1 MGSTGK
7 RMYCPKCNKNR
18 TWNSAYKKREMEPGE
33 KPYDFR
39 FYVCKTCEY
48 AYDPKTSLEITDWRA
63 KYYGA
68 ESFEAVVVENRKPKG
83 IIGKVLM
90 QQGMMMKV
98 QLQELD
104 LRLDTDIRLGRI
116 SLAQADEIRERALI
130 KMGLIHA
137 DFNAEKWDDVEWADP
152 HNQARKTVIPDW
164 EADIDWSDDF
174 QSTKALD
181 YLEGL
186 AKGTETTE
194 LDSRFLLS
202 RRHFSQL
209 LARLGSKMSID
220 DFETTIHGFGEGPYP
235 VAQSILSVNEIITQ
249 TELQLHT
256 IFEAFESVLEGV
268 PTDHDGHDDHDDHE
282 EFETIISLYKPYVPA
297 KYRVLVNTFD
307 GVENM
312 GEFSSLVA
320 AQELADDWNAPDY
333 NPVMARIEK
342 IPHQNGAFRGH
353 SRVVFEDGSYLH
365 FFLVGDLIHRDVD
378 LVNMTSLFIKPSDF
392 PPDVDWWETQ
402 RNN

>member
-1 MGSTGK
+1 
-7 RMYCPKCNKNR
+7 
-18 TWNSAYKKREMEPGE
+18 
-33 KPYDFR
+33 
-39 FYVCKTCEY
+39 
-48 AYDPKTSLEITDWRA
+48 
-63 KYYGA
+63 
-68 ESFEAVVVENRKPKG
+68 
-83 IIGKVLM
+83 
-90 QQGMMMKV
+90 MMMKV

-235 VAQSILSVNEIITQ
+235 VAQSILRKLNYNCILFLKRLNLYLKVYLQ
-249 TELQLHT
+249 TMMAMMTMMTMRNLKQ
-256 IFEAFESVLEGV
+256 SYRY
-268 PTDHDGHDDHDDHE
+268 
-282 EFETIISLYKPYVPA
+282 ISH
-297 KYRVLVNTFD
+297 
-307 GVENM
+307 M
-312 GEFSSLVA
+312 
-320 AQELADDWNAPDY
+320 
-333 NPVMARIEK
+333 
-342 IPHQNGAFRGH
+342 
-353 SRVVFEDGSYLH
+353 YL
-365 FFLVGDLIHRDVD
+365 LSIVY
-378 LVNMTSLFIKPSDF
+378 
-392 PPDVDWWETQ
+392 
-402 RNN
+402 